1 MLSGP
6 RQRCWH
12 FGMQNSYIR
21 YPPRLTKGKR
31 NVRHQTWHSWSA
43 PLLLGVSFFS
53 FKNIFV
59 LRIRDRSQYFPIITI
74 SVDFCII
81 SYHLKNQTFQGLAVS
96 QYKDKLCLIAM
107 SLDGHCPKP
116 TERKSL
122 APVPIVTTYRA
133 MLLSYLNTTQK
144 IQLFQPRVMLDR
156 WETGAEGQGQGERE
170 GERGKER
177 DTEGERGRER
187 QNQWILMKHCQCHN
201 DKRACKVNI
210 SCFFSVCLSYTVAT
224 EDTLKVHISSLYLQQ
239 LFGDVK
245 WNM

>member
-1 MLSGP
+1 MFRGHIGIIFSFALIDQTNTSLGLCLWAKLMLSGP

-107 SLDGHCPKP
+107 LLDGHCPKP

-122 APVPIVTTYRA
+122 APVPIVTTYRE
-133 MLLSYLNTTQK
+133 LCCCR
-144 IQLFQPRVMLDR
+144 I
-156 WETGAEGQGQGERE
+156 
-170 GERGKER
+170 
-177 DTEGERGRER
+177 
-187 QNQWILMKHCQCHN
+187 
-201 DKRACKVNI
+201 
-210 SCFFSVCLSYTVAT
+210 
-224 EDTLKVHISSLYLQQ
+224 
-239 LFGDVK
+239 
-245 WNM
+245 